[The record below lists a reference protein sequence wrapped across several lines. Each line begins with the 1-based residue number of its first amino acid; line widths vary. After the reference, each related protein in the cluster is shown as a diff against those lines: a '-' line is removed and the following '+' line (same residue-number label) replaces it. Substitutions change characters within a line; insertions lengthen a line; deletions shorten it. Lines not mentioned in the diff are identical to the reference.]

1 MSPPEY
7 WEPLRRSQF
16 REGGN
21 VRVVSDMSSKVVGQF
36 KKGTDHLGILGW
48 FPVFGHFNLGRSHVD
63 MTLSDAEAHD
73 IRRVGA
79 QLGLLKIEGES
90 MFLQDQL
97 MRFQVV
103 FPMLVVDDDTIN
115 VDEDS
120 WEILEHRGE

>member
-1 MSPPEY
+1 
-7 WEPLRRSQF
+7 
-16 REGGN
+16 
-21 VRVVSDMSSKVVGQF
+21 
-36 KKGTDHLGILGW
+36 
-48 FPVFGHFNLGRSHVD
+48 

-103 FPMLVVDDDTIN
+103 FPMLVVDDDTVN
-115 VDEDS
+115 VYQDS
-120 WEILEHRGE
+120 FDTL